1 MNNTATVP
9 REALSGPHPA
19 NTALID
25 RRPRRYRSPARTAK
39 AMATRKAVI
48 EAALDFMA
56 EGHFRVPSGL
66 ITERAGVH
74 RGTINYYWGHE
85 TLFYRALAREHWE
98 RVAECLPFAA
108 TTPERGICD
117 FGGQYAKAAVWAVL
131 VGEPREIS

>member
-1 MNNTATVP
+1 VNVAPVS
-9 REALSGPHPA
+9 REALPA
-19 NTALID
+19 GHTANPVPVTGH
-25 RRPRRYRSPARTAK
+25 PRRYRSPYRTAK
-39 AMATRKAVI
+39 ALATQKRVI

-56 EGHFRVPSGL
+56 EGHFRVSSGF

-98 RVAECLPFAA
+98 RVAECLPF
-108 TTPERGICD
+108 ELGICD
-117 FGGQYAKAAVWAVL
+117 FGGQFAKAAVWAVL